1 MNLWDRFR
9 SGLQRTREAL
19 TSVVGAALGRR
30 TVDAATVEQLE
41 EALLGADV
49 GPATTDRLIAD
60 ARKRLQRDETIDLR
74 AALEQS
80 AEALLSGAHADFK
93 PGATSPW
100 VVLLIGVN
108 GVGKTTFAEIGR
120 AHV

>member
-60 ARKRLQRDETIDLR
+60 ARTRL
-74 AALEQS
+74 
-80 AEALLSGAHADFK
+80 
-93 PGATSPW
+93 
-100 VVLLIGVN
+100 
-108 GVGKTTFAEIGR
+108 
-120 AHV
+120 